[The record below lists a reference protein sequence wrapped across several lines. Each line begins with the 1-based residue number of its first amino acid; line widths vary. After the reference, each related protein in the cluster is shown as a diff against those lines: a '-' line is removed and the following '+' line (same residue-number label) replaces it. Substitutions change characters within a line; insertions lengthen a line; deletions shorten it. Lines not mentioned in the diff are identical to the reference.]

1 MLYIASCRVTLGA
14 GRVGGSGWG
23 MGEGDGRLRSA
34 LIEYLVNKMDGPL
47 PAPTAAS
54 TQGAI
59 RT

>member
-1 MLYIASCRVTLGA
+1 
-14 GRVGGSGWG
+14 

-47 PAPTAAS
+47 PAPTPAS